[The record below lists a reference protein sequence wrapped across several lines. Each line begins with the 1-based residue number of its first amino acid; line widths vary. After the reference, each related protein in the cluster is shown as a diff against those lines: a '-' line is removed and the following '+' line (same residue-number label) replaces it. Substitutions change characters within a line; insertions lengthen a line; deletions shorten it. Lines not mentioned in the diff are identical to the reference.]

1 MEIALYTPNL
11 EMVYENSVL
20 FIHYCYQGILSLAAL
35 INIQFIEHLHFYFCN
50 NSFIYRFKFWQF
62 RQCLH
67 LPFTKK

>member
-35 INIQFIEHLHFYFCN
+35 INI
-50 NSFIYRFKFWQF
+50 
-62 RQCLH
+62 
-67 LPFTKK
+67 